1 MVYGLYTKTPTT
13 MKAVF
18 ISPAMEVAETPNLQ
32 DHEIHIFTQFF
43 IHRKDNRN
51 EEIRY
56 CLKQNQEN
64 PLVYKIH
71 LLNERLYSLQEM
83 GLTTNDKIHQEN
95 IEKRLSFQAVFQYIR
110 EHKIRGY
117 CVMMNSDIFLDE
129 SIKYILT
136 STLHTKKQFMALLRY
151 EFDIKKGKEAA
162 TIFGP
167 RGDSQDTW
175 IFHTNQTPKLSQ
187 EKVFAFDF
195 GRPGCDNK
203 LVYLLHILGYQVIND
218 PRIIK
223 TYHFH
228 RSIMRDYFAKDALPQ
243 PWAVCIPAGVNVLAL
258 PPTLGINIVD
268 VCKASNGF
276 KHVMFDDHVLLYD
289 YITTKLTK
297 NEPFVIPRVAGIENN
312 FAVFAH
318 IKRQTNTTDVDQY
331 FQQVAPA
338 MKNNAGI
345 YLPNMASIMR
355 YSELYLK
362 AFENCEMMAVWEPQG
377 ACIGHIAQSHDFIRN
392 SFQGKQPFWA
402 FALDIFHYI
411 YDPQAWTKSLR
422 GKRILIISS
431 FVESIKEKIPLR
443 HKLYD
448 GVDLFPECT
457 FIYMKPPMTQAGEP
471 SREFEVELN
480 DFTRKLDTIQGD
492 YDVAL
497 VSCGGYG
504 NLVCNYIYEKHRK
517 SAIYVGGVLQ
527 MYFGVLGGRWLKER
541 ADVVRLF
548 LNEHWSRPKTTERPA
563 NSQQVEGG
571 CYW

>member
-32 DHEIHIFTQFF
+32 DHEIHVFTQFF

-64 PLVYKIH
+64 PLIYKIH

-83 GLTTNDKIHQEN
+83 GLTTNEKIHQEN
-95 IEKRLSFQAVFQYIR
+95 IGKRLSFQAVFQYIR
-110 EHKIRGY
+110 AQKIRGY
-117 CVMMNSDIFLDE
+117 CVMMNSDIFLDD

-136 STLHTKKQFMALLRY
+136 STLHSKKHFMALLRY
-151 EFDIKKGKEAA
+151 EFDIKKGKDAA

-175 IFHTNQTPKLSQ
+175 IFHTNQSLKLSQ
-187 EKVFAFDF
+187 EKAFAFDF

-203 LVYLLHILGYQVIND
+203 LVYILHILGYQVFND

-243 PWAVCIPAGVNVLAL
+243 PWAVCIPAGVNVLSL

-276 KHVMFDDHVLLYD
+276 KHLMFNDEAILHD
-289 YITTKLTK
+289 YIATKLAK
-297 NEPFVIPRVAGIENN
+297 NEPFIIPRIAGIENN

-345 YLPNMASIMR
+345 YLPNMNSIMR

-362 AFENCEMMAVWEPQG
+362 AFENCELMGAWEPQG
-377 ACIGHIAQSHDFIRN
+377 NYIQHIAQSHDFMRN
-392 SFQGKQPFWA
+392 SFQGKQPFWV

-411 YDPQAWTKSLR
+411 YDPKVWTKSLR

-443 HKLYD
+443 QKLYD

-457 FIYMKPPMTQAGEP
+457 FVYMKPPMTQAGEP

-504 NLVCNYIYEKHRK
+504 NLVCNHIYEKHRK
-517 SAIYVGGVLQ
+517 SAVYVGGVLQ
-527 MYFGVLGGRWLKER
+527 MYFGILGGRWLKER

-548 LNEHWSRPKTTERPA
+548 LNEHWSRPKTTERPV
-563 NSQQVEGG
+563 NCEQVEGG